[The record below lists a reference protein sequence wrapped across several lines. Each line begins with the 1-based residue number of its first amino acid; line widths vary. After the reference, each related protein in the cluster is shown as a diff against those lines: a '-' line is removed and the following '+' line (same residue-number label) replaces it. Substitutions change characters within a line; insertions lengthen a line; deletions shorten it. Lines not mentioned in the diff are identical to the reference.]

1 MPQTA
6 VSWIAC
12 LSIGKKL
19 AVAFGLILLL
29 LVGSFSA
36 TLVYLSRV
44 NSYVDRHQRITIP
57 GVVTASEMLRNISDI
72 ETLMHHVRDHH
83 TGADRAA
90 GFAAITGLERRTLA
104 ALDTYQATHAA
115 RTHPILYGMLEQHGR
130 IDLAEQE
137 DLAIVAI
144 ADGLTSLRAQRED
157 LAASLAKHRP
167 DPAATEST
175 YEQAAT
181 RTKEALASLIEVHR
195 KIDVEMKIEGD
206 RLVDQ
211 ARTMVMGILSI
222 LALLIVSVYWMM
234 KRHVANPLTRLA
246 ATADRVAHHDLA
258 AQFEP
263 WPSRDEVGALA
274 GSLTTMLTSLRD
286 HGTALIRK
294 TKELEAFTYSI
305 AHDLKGPLREIE
317 GFSSLLEK
325 QFAESNDPQLI
336 HHIGVIRSSALR
348 LTHMIDALLKYSR
361 LEQQELPRIRFN
373 VMEMVTGL
381 LVDRQHQLSGAK
393 PKITVS
399 LPFSDLYGEP
409 VSVRQAITNLLDNA
423 LKFSARTPTPAV
435 TIGGQQTPTERIFW
449 IRDNGIGFDAHQA
462 DKLFGLFER
471 LHSPGE
477 YEGTGVGLAIVK
489 LVMDKHGGRVWA
501 ESTPGQGSTF
511 YLGFPDSQ
519 ETLSR
524 QRSASETR
532 PR

>member
-1 MPQTA
+1 MHSAPPGF
-6 VSWIAC
+6 IAR

-57 GVVTASEMLRNISDI
+57 GVITASEMLRNVGEI
-72 ETLMHHVRDHH
+72 ETRLHHVREHLSG
-83 TGADRAA
+83 TDRTA
-90 GFAAITGLERRTLA
+90 GFEAIAAIERRTLTT
-104 ALDTYQATHAA
+104 LDTYQATHAA

-130 IDLAEQE
+130 IELAEQE
-137 DLAIVAI
+137 NQAIVAI
-144 ADGLTSLRAQRED
+144 ADGITSLRAQRED
-157 LAASLAKHRP
+157 LAAALANNLAEP
-167 DPAATEST
+167 TASETL
-175 YEQAAT
+175 YEQTAS
-181 RTKEALASLIEVHR
+181 RTQEAIASLIEVHR

-211 ARTMVMGILSI
+211 ARTMVVGILGV
-222 LALLIVSVYWMM
+222 LAMLIVTIYAIM
-234 KRHVANPLTRLA
+234 KRQVANPLRRLA
-246 ATADRVAHHDLA
+246 VTADRVAHHDLA
-258 AQFEP
+258 AQFEL

-274 GSLTTMLTSLRD
+274 GSLTAMLTSLRD
-286 HGTALIRK
+286 HGTALMRK

-325 QFAESNDPQLI
+325 QFADSHDIQLQ
-336 HHIGVIRSSALR
+336 HHIAVIRSSALR

-361 LEQQELPRIRFN
+361 LEQQDLPRIRFN
-373 VMEMVTGL
+373 VLEMVSSL
-381 LVDRQHQLSGAK
+381 LVDRQQLLSGTKAK
-393 PKITVS
+393 LTVN

-409 VSVRQAITNLLDNA
+409 VSVRQALTNLLDNA
-423 LKFSARTPTPAV
+423 VKFSRHTAAPTI
-435 TIGGQQTPTERIFW
+435 TIGGQQTATEHIIW
-449 IRDNGIGFDAHQA
+449 IRDNGIGFDAAQA
-462 DKLFGLFER
+462 EKIFGLFER

-489 LVMDKHGGRVWA
+489 LVMEKHGGRVWA

-511 YLGFPDSQ
+511 FIAFPNQ
-519 ETLSR
+519 
-524 QRSASETR
+524 AH
-532 PR
+532 